1 MDLFKFSTY
10 TEIQL
15 ADILGESICKYS
27 TTKENYLYS
36 QEDRFPVGTEGEATA
51 VAVTKN
57 LALLLSNLLNQFRRK
72 VYFLSKIVSVFV
84 EINVLINMQDTITK
98 V

>member
-15 ADILGESICKYS
+15 ADILGESICEYS
-27 TTKENYLYS
+27 TAKENYLYS

-51 VAVTKN
+51 VAVTKKNWLYSFQICSIN
-57 LALLLSNLLNQFRRK
+57 LGGKFI
-72 VYFLSKIVSVFV
+72 F
-84 EINVLINMQDTITK
+84 
-98 V
+98 